1 MNSIFTA
8 VVYVDYRKE
17 VEIEILKSFMKKEAA
32 IDFANKELQS
42 SEQEY
47 KEKYPGHFQEEEDS
61 EVGEYVQLHG
71 NVIFQ
76 KPMRT
81 YKGFFGPIL
90 AIVENEVDME

>member
-1 MNSIFTA
+1 LPLQKTLPVRMNSIFTA

-71 NVIFQ
+71 NENL
-76 KPMRT
+76 P
-81 YKGFFGPIL
+81 GFL
-90 AIVENEVDME
+90 WSHSCYC